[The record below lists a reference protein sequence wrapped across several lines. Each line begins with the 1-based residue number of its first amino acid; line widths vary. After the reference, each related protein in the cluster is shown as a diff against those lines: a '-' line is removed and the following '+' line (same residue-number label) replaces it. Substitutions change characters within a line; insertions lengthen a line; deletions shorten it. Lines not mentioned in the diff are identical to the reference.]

1 MVYHVRGAMA
11 MKAIASR
18 CGCIRVV
25 VWESGDTMNYTFDH
39 SKQLVMLGHGD
50 AKLDNPTFRE
60 ESFS

>member
-1 MVYHVRGAMA
+1 